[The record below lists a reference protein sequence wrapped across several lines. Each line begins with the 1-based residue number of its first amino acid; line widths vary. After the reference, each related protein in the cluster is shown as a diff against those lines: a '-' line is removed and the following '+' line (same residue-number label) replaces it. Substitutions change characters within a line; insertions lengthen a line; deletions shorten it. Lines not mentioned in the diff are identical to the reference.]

1 MAGFNNNLTLNQNSH
16 TFEELEDRLKAVTW
30 DWQVDGDEAA
40 SMANLDKLRS
50 AQAAYNA
57 IRRDQGGLGKS
68 EPGKPAFDKDVLL
81 RVHELWNKYANHA
94 FKIEEVEIPS
104 SIGSITD

>member
-16 TFEELEDRLKAVTW
+16 TFEEFEDRLKAVTW
-30 DWQVDGDEAA
+30 DWQIDGDEAA

-68 EPGKPAFDKDVLL
+68 YPGNPAYDVEVLQK
-81 RVHELWNKYANHA
+81 VHDLWNKYAGMGY
-94 FKIEEVEIPS
+94 KLDEVEIPS
-104 SIGSITD
+104 LV